1 MLFKGILRKYN
12 YQMKIIINGVEKNYT
27 SDLTLETLL
36 IELGHANK
44 KVAVE
49 VNEEIIPRS
58 ELKNKLVVD
67 GDKIE
72 IINAVGGG

>member
-1 MLFKGILRKYN
+1 MNIFV
-12 YQMKIIINGVEKNYT
+12 NGVEQTYT
-27 SDLTLETLL
+27 SSLTLETLL

-58 ELKNKLVVD
+58 ELGNRLVVD

>member
-1 MLFKGILRKYN
+1 
-12 YQMKIIINGVEKNYT
+12 MKITINGIEKKFT
-27 SDLTLETLL
+27 SSLTLATLL

-49 VNEEIIPRS
+49 VNEEIVPRS
-58 ELKNKLVVD
+58 QLRNKLVVD

>member
-1 MLFKGILRKYN
+1 MNVF
-12 YQMKIIINGVEKNYT
+12 INGVKRSYKSN
-27 SDLTLETLL
+27 LTLEKLL
-36 IELGHANK
+36 IKLGHAKN

-58 ELKNKLVVD
+58 QLGNKLVVD

-72 IINAVGGG
+72 IIIAVGGG

>member
-49 VNEEIIPRS
+49 VNKEIIPRS

>member
-1 MLFKGILRKYN
+1 
-12 YQMKIIINGVEKNYT
+12 MKITINGIEKKFT
-27 SDLTLETLL
+27 SSLTLDTLL
-36 IELGHANK
+36 IEIGHANK
-44 KVAVE
+44 KIAVE

-58 ELKNKLVVD
+58 QLKNKLIVD

>member
-1 MLFKGILRKYN
+1 
-12 YQMKIIINGVEKNYT
+12 MKIIINGVEKNYT

>member
-1 MLFKGILRKYN
+1 MN
-12 YQMKIIINGVEKNYT
+12 VIINGIERNIT
-27 SDLTLETLL
+27 SNLTLEALL

-44 KVAVE
+44 KVALE

-58 ELKNKLVVD
+58 ELRNKLIVD

>member
-1 MLFKGILRKYN
+1 
-12 YQMKIIINGVEKNYT
+12 MKIIINGVEKNYT

-49 VNEEIIPRS
+49 VNKEIIPRS

>member
-1 MLFKGILRKYN
+1 
-12 YQMKIIINGVEKNYT
+12 MKITINGIEKQFT
-27 SDLTLETLL
+27 SSLTLDTLL
-36 IELGHANK
+36 IEIGHANK
-44 KVAVE
+44 KIAVE

-58 ELKNKLVVD
+58 QLKNKLVVD

>member
-1 MLFKGILRKYN
+1 MN
-12 YQMKIIINGVEKNYT
+12 IIVNGVEKTYT
-27 SDLTLETLL
+27 SSLTLETL
-36 IELGHANK
+36 INELGHADK
-44 KVAVE
+44 KVAIE

-58 ELKNKLVVD
+58 ELRNKMVID

>member
-1 MLFKGILRKYN
+1 
-12 YQMKIIINGVEKNYT
+12 MKIIINGIEKNYT
-27 SDLTLETLL
+27 YSLTIETLL

-44 KVAVE
+44 KIAIE

-58 ELKNKLVVD
+58 ELRNKLVVD

-72 IINAVGGG
+72 IIEAIGGG

>member
-1 MLFKGILRKYN
+1 
-12 YQMKIIINGVEKNYT
+12 MKITINGIEKKFT
-27 SDLTLETLL
+27 SSLTLDTLL

-49 VNEEIIPRS
+49 VNEEIVPRS
-58 ELKNKLVVD
+58 QLRNKLVVD

>member
-1 MLFKGILRKYN
+1 MN
-12 YQMKIIINGVEKNYT
+12 IIINGVEKTYT
-27 SDLTLETLL
+27 SSLTLETLL

-44 KVAVE
+44 KVAIE
-49 VNEEIIPRS
+49 VNEKIIPRS
-58 ELKNKLVVD
+58 ELRNKLVVD

>member
-1 MLFKGILRKYN
+1 MDIV
-12 YQMKIIINGVEKNYT
+12 INGIKRNFT
-27 SDLTLETLL
+27 SSLTLESLL

-44 KVAVE
+44 KFAVE

-58 ELKNKLVVD
+58 ELRNKLVVD

>member
-1 MLFKGILRKYN
+1 MN
-12 YQMKIIINGVEKNYT
+12 IIINGIERSYT
-27 SDLTLETLL
+27 SNLTLETLL

-58 ELKNKLVVD
+58 ELRNKLVVD

>member
-1 MLFKGILRKYN
+1 MN
-12 YQMKIIINGVEKNYT
+12 VIINGIERNFT
-27 SDLTLETLL
+27 SSLTLETLL
-36 IELGHANK
+36 TELGHANK

-49 VNEEIIPRS
+49 INEEIIPRS
-58 ELKNKLVVD
+58 ELRNKLVVD

>member
-1 MLFKGILRKYN
+1 MNIT
-12 YQMKIIINGVEKNYT
+12 INGIEKNYT
-27 SDLTLETLL
+27 SSLTLEALL
-36 IELGHANK
+36 IKLGHANK

-49 VNEEIIPRS
+49 VNKEIIPRS
-58 ELKNKLVVD
+58 QLKNKLVVD

>member
-1 MLFKGILRKYN
+1 MN
-12 YQMKIIINGVEKNYT
+12 VIINGIERNIT
-27 SDLTLETLL
+27 SNLTLEALL

-44 KVAVE
+44 KVALE

-58 ELKNKLVVD
+58 ELRNKLVVN

>member
-1 MLFKGILRKYN
+1 
-12 YQMKIIINGVEKNYT
+12 MKIIINGVEKNYT
-27 SDLTLETLL
+27 SGLTLETLL

-58 ELKNKLVVD
+58 ELRNKLVVD

>member
-1 MLFKGILRKYN
+1 MN
-12 YQMKIIINGVEKNYT
+12 VIINGIERNYT
-27 SDLTLETLL
+27 SQLTLEKLL
-36 IELGHANK
+36 VKLGHANN

-58 ELKNKLVVD
+58 QLGNKLVVD

-72 IINAVGGG
+72 IIIAVGGG

>member
-1 MLFKGILRKYN
+1 MDIF
-12 YQMKIIINGVEKNYT
+12 INGIKKNYAY
-27 SDLTLETLL
+27 SLTLETLL

-44 KVAVE
+44 KVAIE

-58 ELKNKLVVD
+58 ELRNKLVVD